1 MTGSLVSAM
10 PKKPSGS
17 IETHEWMDGRTVTYR
32 LRVRVDGRRHRVDLG
47 TNHEGWSAERA
58 QVELDR
64 ISRQIERG
72 TWEAP
77 ARRGAVERLD
87 RSESVHATASRWWDR
102 RKAELRPNTRLDYQ
116 WRLDYVLS
124 YLRNE
129 VTAEL
134 DARAVDEFRSRLH
147 AKGLA
152 PRSVNMVLDLLAQV
166 LDDAVEYGLLDANPA
181 RGRRR
186 RMKVAKPRRNFL
198 EPDMVVDLLDTAG
211 AWEAGL
217 PRHQRYGRRAL
228 LAALCLAGPRISE
241 LTAAPLGRLDI
252 HGGRLRVGEAKTEA
266 GLRDIELTA
275 FLAGELRGQLAGI
288 SGSLRD
294 RHGAALPVFHSRTGR
309 ALNASNVRNRLL
321 AETVERANKKR
332 AKEGRMLLPDK
343 VTPHTLRRTFASL
356 SLAAGRDAR
365 WVMGQMG
372 HTDARLTLTVYAQV
386 IQRQRVDDQ
395 LIWMLMRFSDEPES
409 PAGSRSIDPRSD
421 PTSTRG
427 LESTTNT
434 PGAGRGKPAL

>member
-1 MTGSLVSAM
+1 MNGRLGSAM
-10 PKKPSGS
+10 PRKPSGS
-17 IETHEWMDGRTVTYR
+17 IETHEWTDGRTVTYR
-32 LRVRVDGRRHRVDLG
+32 LRVRVEGRRHRVDLG
-47 TNHEGWSAERA
+47 TNHEGWNAERA
-58 QVELDR
+58 QVQLDH

-77 ARRGAVERLD
+77 VRRAAVERLD
-87 RSESVHATASRWWDR
+87 SAESVHATASRWWDR

-166 LDDAVEYGLLDANPA
+166 LDDAVEYKLLDANPA

-186 RMKVAKPRRNFL
+186 RMRVAKPRRNFL

-211 AWEAGL
+211 EWEAGL
-217 PRHQRYGRRAL
+217 PEHQRYGRRAL
-228 LAALCLAGPRISE
+228 IAALCLAGPRISE
-241 LTAAPLGRLDI
+241 LTAAPLAGLDI
-252 HGGRLRVGEAKTEA
+252 HGSRLRVGEAKTEA

-275 FLAGELRGQLAGI
+275 FLADELRGQLAAI
-288 SGSLRD
+288 SNSLRD
-294 RHGAALPVFHSRTGR
+294 RHGPALPVFHSRTGR

-321 AETVERANKKR
+321 AETVEKVNKKR
-332 AKEGRMLLPDK
+332 GKAGRMLLPEK

-372 HTDARLTLTVYAQV
+372 HTDARLTLTVYAQI
-386 IQRQRVDDQ
+386 IQRQRVDEQ
-395 LIWMLMRFSDEPES
+395 LIWTLMRFSDEPES
-409 PAGSRSIDPRSD
+409 PGAARSIDPRID
-421 PTSTRG
+421 PTGAPMLERDVGRDRG
-427 LESTTNT
+427 
-434 PGAGRGKPAL
+434 